1 MKLLEIKREG
11 ENLYLITFEVKS
23 IFGKSKKHEKHIF
36 LEFATYYNFSDSG
49 KFIGFDLNKT
59 VASLVPQLKGYEP
72 IIIK

>member
-1 MKLLEIKREG
+1 MKLLEIKRED

-23 IFGKSKKHEKHIF
+23 IFGKPKTHDKHIF
-36 LEFATYYNFSDSG
+36 LEFDTYYNFSDSG